1 MILRAAYRDAAN
13 PIMRLRSVE
22 LEMPRAGAA
31 VEFLAGPWG
40 LIKAGGNG
48 KTTYLRGTGDHPYV
62 MAVSEAAHPAIVSVT
77 FSGTKAEVERIRA
90 RAGKAGLTVKPGAAE
105 LDEPGAPSG
114 FRVAGPEGQN
124 YRFVTD
130 KKPAPRVKDADRPIG
145 LTHVPISASDADA
158 CTKFALA
165 VLGFK
170 LSDQTRFMDFIRCD
184 STHHSLAYVRTGFP
198 ALHHMAFEMQDL
210 DAVMRGVGRLKD
222 AGVEPV
228 WGPGRHGPGNNVFA
242 YYVAPFG
249 AVVEYTSEIERVGPG
264 YKVGGPEDWKWPPG
278 RTDHWGLSKRDD
290 TKLHA
295 AERAYRFRPL

>member
-1 MILRAAYRDAAN
+1 
-13 PIMRLRSVE
+13 MRLRSVE

-40 LIKAGGNG
+40 LIEAGKNG
-48 KTTYLRGTGDHPYV
+48 KATYLRGTGDHPYV
-62 MAVSEAAHPAIVSVT
+62 MAISEAASPGIVSVT
-77 FSGTKAEVERIRA
+77 FAGKKPELERIRA
-90 RAGKAGLTVKPGAAE
+90 RAAKAGLAVKPSAAE
-105 LDEPGAPSG
+105 LDEPGAPGG
-114 FRVAGPEGQN
+114 FRITGPEGQN

-130 KKPAPRVKDADRPIG
+130 KKPAPRVKDPDRPIG
-145 LTHVPISASDADA
+145 LTHVPISAGDVDA
-158 CTKFALA
+158 CTQFALD

-170 LSDQTRFMDFIRCD
+170 LTDQTRFMDFIRCD
-184 STHHSLAYVRTGFP
+184 STHHSLAYVRSGVS

-249 AVVEYTSEIERVGPG
+249 AVIEYTSEIERVGPG
-264 YKVGGPEDWKWPPG
+264 YKVGGPDDWKWPPG
-278 RTDHWGLSKRDD
+278 RTDHWGLSRRDD

-295 AERAYRFRPL
+295 AERNFRFRPV

>member
-1 MILRAAYRDAAN
+1 
-13 PIMRLRSVE
+13 MRLRSVE

-40 LIKAGGNG
+40 LIESGRNG

-62 MAVSEAAHPAIVSVT
+62 MAISEAASPALVSVT
-77 FSGTKAEVERIRA
+77 FAGTKAELGRIRA
-90 RAGKAGLTVKPGAAE
+90 RAAKAGLAVKPSAAE
-105 LDEPGAPSG
+105 LDEPGAPG
-114 FRVAGPEGQN
+114 GLRITGPEGQN

-130 KKPAPRVKDADRPIG
+130 KKPAPRIKDPDRPIG
-145 LTHVPISASDADA
+145 LTHVPISAADVDA
-158 CTKFALA
+158 CTKFALG
-165 VLGFK
+165 VFGFK
-170 LSDQTRFMDFIRCD
+170 LTDQTKFMDFIRCD
-184 STHHSLAYVRTGFP
+184 STHHSLAYVRSGVS

-249 AVVEYTSEIERVGPG
+249 AVIEYTSEIERVGAG
-264 YKVGGPEDWKWPPG
+264 YKVGGPDDWKWPPG
-278 RTDHWGLSKRDD
+278 RTDHWGLSRRDD
-290 TKLHA
+290 AKLHA
-295 AERAYRFRPL
+295 AERNFHFRSL